1 MPYCCNLCNKSFTF
15 QQSYHKHMLY
25 HSSDKPHT
33 CNECGRAFKELSTLQ
48 NHARIH
54 SGERPFVCETCGKC
68 FRQRVSY
75 LVHRRIH
82 TGAMPYKCTT
92 CDKSFRYK
100 VSQKSHKCL
109 TSSPG
114 SVCHTPEPTSTSP
127 NISQKTEDCP
137 FTSQNVPKE
146 IVNIQTNHI
155 TAPNLLQD
163 AVIVPK
169 CIMNVDLD
177 TGSISVI
184 PQRNGSFTNDS
195 IDEDNILLQKKSIL
209 LNNNGFIEI
218 SYNKTDLR
226 NVSLSNSNN
235 GQIDKDDFEK
245 LIYADPA
252 KELFSPTLSNLLP
265 EVESLYLNNS
275 PTNDLSVR
283 EHPETIND
291 MREKCLE
298 EFLQGMD

>member
-1 MPYCCNLCNKSFTF
+1 
-15 QQSYHKHMLY
+15 
-25 HSSDKPHT
+25 
-33 CNECGRAFKELSTLQ
+33 
-48 NHARIH
+48 
-54 SGERPFVCETCGKC
+54 
-68 FRQRVSY
+68 
-75 LVHRRIH
+75 
-82 TGAMPYKCTT
+82 MPYKCTT

-114 SVCHTPEPTSTSP
+114 SHTPEPTSTSP

-146 IVNIQTNHI
+146 ILNIQTNHI

-235 GQIDKDDFEK
+235 GQIDKGKKYRISRFVLIRFSNIYVDFFHHFNN
-245 LIYADPA
+245 LI
-252 KELFSPTLSNLLP
+252 
-265 EVESLYLNNS
+265 
-275 PTNDLSVR
+275 
-283 EHPETIND
+283 
-291 MREKCLE
+291 CL
-298 EFLQGMD
+298 